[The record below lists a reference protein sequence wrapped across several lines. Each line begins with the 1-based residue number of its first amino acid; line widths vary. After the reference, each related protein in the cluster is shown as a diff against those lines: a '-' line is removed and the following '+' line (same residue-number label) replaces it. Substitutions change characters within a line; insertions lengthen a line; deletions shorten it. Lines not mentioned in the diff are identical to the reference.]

1 MTYREWKKLTR
12 EEQEELLRME
22 RKSQL
27 EPEHKY
33 LAVIRPRPEAEH
45 QLDQIIIPTR

>member
-1 MTYREWKKLTR
+1 MNYREWQKLTK
-12 EEQEELLRME
+12 EEQEELLEME
-22 RKSQL
+22 KKSQL
-27 EPEHKY
+27 EPEHIY